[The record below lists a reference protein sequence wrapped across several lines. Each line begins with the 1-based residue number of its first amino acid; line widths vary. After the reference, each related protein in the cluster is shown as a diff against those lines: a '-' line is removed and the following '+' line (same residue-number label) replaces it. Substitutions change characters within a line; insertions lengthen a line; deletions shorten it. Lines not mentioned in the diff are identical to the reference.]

1 MMTSSTPLLPPD
13 LVTLSDALPTPLI
26 LLNRAGLLL
35 HANLPAA
42 HALRYSAESLVG
54 RWLWDVV
61 SGPVSSVQTNT
72 VQPGPLL
79 WLDAGTGEPVRAS
92 VVAVGDLLTLTWT
105 DEQAAGLVAAR
116 RQALSE
122 VSSALVAIVDSADV
136 VRVVM
141 QAGRQAVGAYGAVV
155 YVLDTAGQRLH
166 QLGASGYGE
175 MLPKWTDLD
184 LQLALP
190 LTESARNAAPLFLD
204 QQTYRKF
211 YPDLPR
217 QSATRST
224 AVLPLIAGQ
233 RTLGVLGLSFDHD
246 HAFLDEERAF
256 LETLANQCAIAL
268 ERAQAVEAA
277 QQAAKRSGLLAQAS
291 EQLTTALS
299 PSAVLDRLT
308 SLVVPT
314 LADWCSV
321 ALDDGQGMLALTAVA
336 HHDPELAEQ
345 VRNLRRQVPVR
356 IDGTGLVAQVF
367 RSAEAR
373 LFSVLDD
380 VSALLPAQADNAAVQ
395 KMMQAAPIRSLML
408 LPLKVRGQTLGI
420 LSLMSSTPGY
430 FGPDD
435 LQFAQELARRAA
447 LALDNA
453 ALLQA
458 AQASEARYRALTE
471 ATDQYVWTNSA
482 EGEMIGEQPG
492 WAALTGQTPAEYRGY
507 GWSVRLH
514 EEDRAHAVEAW
525 HDALRLRSKY
535 EVEQR
540 VQVKDGTYRHFLVR
554 AVPLL
559 DDGGQIK
566 EWVGLHSDVTDLRQA
581 ELRLR
586 AWNEELE
593 RRVAQNTEEL
603 RAANAELDAFNH
615 SVSHDLRAPV
625 RHVLG
630 FAGLLRRGAEE
641 KLGAR
646 EQRLLTQVETSAQHM
661 NTLIDE
667 LLAFARL
674 SREPLRAT
682 AVNLSALIGEI
693 QVVLEPEVGTRQ
705 IEWHIGT
712 LPVVSGD
719 PQLLKFALINLLSNA
734 VKYTSTRP
742 VAHIEVSGEQRGNEV
757 VVWVRD
763 NGVGFDPKYAGKL
776 FGVFQRLH
784 SQQEFEGVGI
794 GLANVGRIVAR
805 HGGRVWAEGEV
816 GVGAT
821 FFVSLPLNAVSPRPE
836 LLG

>member
-1 MMTSSTPLLPPD
+1 MMVSSTPLTPPA
-13 LVTLSDALPTPLI
+13 LVALSDALPTPVI
-26 LLNRAGLLL
+26 LLNRAGAFQ
-35 HANLPAA
+35 HINPPAA
-42 HALRYSAESLVG
+42 HALRADAASLIG
-54 RWLWDVV
+54 RLLWDIV
-61 SGPVSSVQTNT
+61 SVPDGARLNGAAQLE
-72 VQPGPLL
+72 PGPLV
-79 WLDAGTGEPVRAS
+79 WLDAATGEPIQVT
-92 VVAVGDLLTLTWT
+92 VLAVGDLLTLTWK
-105 DEQAAGLVAAR
+105 DEGAAGLGAAR
-116 RQALSE
+116 QHALSE
-122 VSSALVAIVDSADV
+122 VTSALVAVIDSADV

-141 QAGRQAVGAYGAVV
+141 QAGRRAVGAYGAVV
-155 YVLDTAGQRLH
+155 YVLDAAGQHLH
-166 QLGASGYGE
+166 QLGTSGYGNTE
-175 MLPKWTDLD
+175 TLPQWTRLD
-184 LQLALP
+184 LQQALP
-190 LTESARNAAPLFLD
+190 LTESARNAAPMFVN
-204 QQTYRKF
+204 QQEYQKF
-211 YPDLPR
+211 YPELPR

-233 RTLGVLGLSFDHD
+233 RTLGVLGLSFDRDHD
-246 HAFLDEERAF
+246 FLDEERAF
-256 LETLANQCAIAL
+256 LGTLANQCAIAL

-277 QQAAKRSGLLAQAS
+277 QRAAKRSDLLARAS

-299 PSAVLDRLT
+299 PNAVLDRLT
-308 SLVVPT
+308 ALVVPT

-321 ALDDGQGMLALTAVA
+321 ALDDGQGMLVLSAVA
-336 HHDPELAEQ
+336 HHDPELVEQ
-345 VRNLRRQVPVR
+345 VRNLRRQVPVP

-380 VSALLPAQADNAAVQ
+380 VSTLLPAQSVNAAVQ
-395 KMMQAAPIRSLML
+395 EAMQTANIRSLML
-408 LPLKVRGQTLGI
+408 VPLTVRGQTLGI
-420 LSLMSSTPGY
+420 LSLMSGTPDY
-430 FGPDD
+430 FGPED
-435 LQFAQELARRAA
+435 LHFARELARRAA

-453 ALLQA
+453 GLLQA

-482 EGEMIGEQPG
+482 EGEMRGDQPG
-492 WAALTGQTPAEYRGY
+492 WAALTGQTPAEYQGY

-514 EEDRAHAVEAW
+514 EEDRAHAVQAW
-525 HDALRLRSKY
+525 HDAVRLCGKY

-540 VQVKDGTYRHFLVR
+540 VQVKDGSYRHFLVR

-682 AVNLSALIGEI
+682 AVNLSALIDEI
-693 QVVLEPEVGTRQ
+693 QGVLEPEVGTRQ
-705 IEWHIGT
+705 IEWQIGT

-742 VAHIEVSGEQRGNEV
+742 VAHIEVSGEQRDNEV

-763 NGVGFDPKYAGKL
+763 NGVGFDPKYADKL

-784 SQQEFEGVGI
+784 SQREFEGVGI

-805 HGGRVWAEGEV
+805 HGGRVWAEGAV

-821 FFVSLPLNAVSPRPE
+821 FFLSLPVNPASPH
-836 LLG
+836 